1 MFFRPLCFSLLYGI
15 DRNCFAGLG
24 VWSTPE
30 ANRLYTMI
38 YMFLTVLYT
47 TYSCSIWKDD
57 GNRVVGHLGSLVW
70 SANREKAAGVQTQMK
85 LVWLKQHVSC
95 LAAVPTPSIPSHA
108 STLLISLALTEKVKS
123 SLSQKAAGFS
133 HKGVLQRLN

>member
-1 MFFRPLCFSLLYGI
+1 
-15 DRNCFAGLG
+15 
-24 VWSTPE
+24 
-30 ANRLYTMI
+30 MI

-47 TYSCSIWKDD
+47 TYPCSIWKDD

-95 LAAVPTPSIPSHA
+95 LAAVPIPSIPSHA
-108 STLLISLALTEKVKS
+108 SALLISLALTEKVKS
-123 SLSQKAAGFS
+123 SLSQKVAGFS
-133 HKGVLQRLN
+133 HNAVLPRLN